1 MKIFLFATGMWLVP
15 IVVLAQAAPPA
26 PPPRQE
32 GSAEFAF
39 VSTTGNSDTQTMG
52 LAGEYH
58 YRPDPWHLQW
68 KTAYVRNES
77 DDVLSAESF
86 RFLFRTDRSLTERSS
101 LFSQWMYLHDGF
113 AAIDH
118 RNSITGGLAYE
129 LIAPAPHELWV
140 DGGLGYTNEQR
151 LIGDDISTAIAVTGL
166 RYKFKL
172 SETAEISDDL
182 GLEFSLSDG
191 DNWRLGNIA
200 AVGANLTTLLSL
212 KLSHTTR
219 YVNAPAPTIETTD
232 TITAIA
238 LVAKF

>member
-1 MKIFLFATGMWLVP
+1 MKTVILAAGMWLAP
-15 IVVLAQAAPPA
+15 IIVLAQAAPPA

-39 VSTTGNSDTQTMG
+39 VSTTGNSDTQTLG

-68 KTAYVRNES
+68 KAAYVRSEA
-77 DDVLSAESF
+77 DDLLSAESV
-86 RFLFRTDRSLTERSS
+86 RFLFRSDRSLTPRAS
-101 LFSQWMYLHDGF
+101 LFGQWSYLHDGF

-118 RNSITGGLAYE
+118 RNSITGGLSYQLVAQ
-129 LIAPAPHELWV
+129 APHELWV

-151 LIGDDISTAIAVTGL
+151 LIGDDISTAIGLTGV

-172 SETAEISDDL
+172 SDTAEISDDL
-182 GLEFSLSDG
+182 GFEFSLSNG
-191 DNWRLGNIA
+191 DDWRLANIV
-200 AVGANLTTLLSL
+200 AVTAKMTTILAL
-212 KLSHTTR
+212 KVGYTTR
-219 YVNAPAPTIETTD
+219 YVNAPAPTIEATD
-232 TITAIA
+232 TIASVA